1 MRKPSFF
8 DVCLHFLWVIYPMH
22 FMGTVAGVFAVIPM
36 FGFISLS
43 SHSQL
48 SFRPNIRLFASQTI
62 LFFSNYVFFPVFV
75 GKTKNRKG
83 NERREWGFQFQPA
96 AEWRDG
102 WVEKKWDGWRK
113 KQPRIGVGEWMAMAK
128 GTLPLHP
135 VDMLPFFLLIILFFA
150 WETVTNVSTKWPS
163 PSTSKCT
170 FRNEFS
176 CQLDEWLDGDGGNV
190 CAVVNQIH
198 IH

>member
-1 MRKPSFF
+1 LPHKQFCFSAITSSSLYSSGKQKIEKGMRGENGDSNSSQPPNGGMDEWKKSG
-8 DVCLHFLWVIYPMH
+8 
-22 FMGTVAGVFAVIPM
+22 MGGVKN
-36 FGFISLS
+36 
-43 SHSQL
+43 SHEL
-48 SFRPNIRLFASQTI
+48 
-62 LFFSNYVFFPVFV
+62 
-75 GKTKNRKG
+75 GWG
-83 NERREWGFQFQPA
+83 NGL
-96 AEWRDG
+96 
-102 WVEKKWDGWRK
+102 
-113 KQPRIGVGEWMAMAK
+113 AMAK